1 MKNNNFH
8 KVIKKL
14 VIGIFCV
21 VNFYCSNETKGK
33 FESIK
38 TVRIVGNITLGAP
51 REFNDNILD
60 SLSKVFKIVNG
71 GHLLLDYSERNEPIE
86 FRMDQYYYYNRLY
99 KLDLSIDGSNN
110 QHRDDKL
117 LIEIFE
123 KKFGESS
130 IEIDSSE
137 IATEIS
143 ELLSNKMALDKFISN
158 KIDISE
164 LLSNK
169 NSQNKYEKRVYKTT
183 RKWKASPIHTIEMYS
198 EEAPLFSSG
207 ICRISYYHNS
217 LFKMV
222 QEADSINNVMDSTV
236 INTL

>member
-137 IATEIS
+137 IAT
-143 ELLSNKMALDKFISN
+143 
-158 KIDISE
+158 DISE